1 MPSGLALSELL
12 RGGRSEFSTDI
23 HRAHGNGNG
32 RCQQRTMQ
40 GTADPWASSRDS
52 EFSAENPMRHR
63 PKRCSGHPQR
73 RRVRHHY
80 VRRLTCFTA
89 PLPSRSNQQLVS
101 DRTDGPPK
109 VLTGA
114 GPPPPDLDRTAH
126 TSERTR
132 PVGRHAT
139 ADVGP
144 PTHRGQGLRCGRS
157 RTPRTALAAPRAYGF
172 RRNCR
177 YLRRRQIQAH
187 RPGGE
192 GSAGQPSATSQPR
205 RPACGLRHEDV
216 QASERGRARGQI
228 GSASSIRLRPRSWV
242 GSIPGRR
249 LVRSGSSRRRPNPG
263 RAATGSVPPS
273 RISAGSPGRGRGT
286 SRYARLRICIGRQPR
301 QLAAG
306 TAPSAWRGSHPHRRR
321 SAPRRSSARHRRS
334 R

>member
-1 MPSGLALSELL
+1 
-12 RGGRSEFSTDI
+12 
-23 HRAHGNGNG
+23 
-32 RCQQRTMQ
+32 
-40 GTADPWASSRDS
+40 
-52 EFSAENPMRHR
+52 MRHR

-144 PTHRGQGLRCGRS
+144 PTHRGQGLRHGHP
-157 RTPRTALAAPRAYGF
+157 RTPPTALVAPRAYGS

-187 RPGGE
+187 HPGEE

-205 RPACGLRHEDV
+205 RLACGLRHEDV
-216 QASERGRARGQI
+216 QRRNEVERAVKSAR
-228 GSASSIRLRPRSWV
+228 RPRSDC
-242 GSIPGRR
+242 GPGR
-249 LVRSGSSRRRPNPG
+249 
-263 RAATGSVPPS
+263 GSVRFPGAASSGQVRLDVVPIRAVQPQVLYRLPAS
-273 RISAGSPGRGRGT
+273 VPARPVVAEARAGTPDSVSASAGSPVSWPWAQRPRHGEDRIRIGEGQLLDEVAPVIVIVIVIVIGVVAEAM
-286 SRYARLRICIGRQPR
+286 SRDGLSDG
-301 QLAAG
+301 G
-306 TAPSAWRGSHPHRRR
+306 
-321 SAPRRSSARHRRS
+321 RS
-334 R
+334 RGQSGGGADGRYLGAATNPGRR